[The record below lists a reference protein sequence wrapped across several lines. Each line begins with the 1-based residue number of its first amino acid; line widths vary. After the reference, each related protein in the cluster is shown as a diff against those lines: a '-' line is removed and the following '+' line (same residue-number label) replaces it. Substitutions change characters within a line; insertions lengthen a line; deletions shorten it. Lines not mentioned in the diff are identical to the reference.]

1 MMNEHLRNGLRVGV
15 IFAIATIFL
24 ILIAFNV
31 TAAEL
36 LGKLLGNQSASSIF
50 GLTPDMFNML
60 VFFGLLGLWAGGM
73 GARRTPPDTWNQV
86 LLAGLSAG
94 LLFGALVAVFAYLVG
109 MLNVAGVQMTSYLP
123 LMLPAS
129 IEQLLTGKSPIT
141 GSIIL
146 LAVIFAAGVL
156 GALMARGIGRGAWR
170 QSYSAWWGQRK
181 STFSQ
186 APTVQ
191 RVRGNALT
199 RYLSYGVLLLLVFL
213 LPLWIGQYW
222 NYTLGTVGI
231 YVLLGLG
238 LNIVVG
244 LAGLLDLGYVAF
256 FAIGAYTVAL
266 LTAPTPHNLL
276 WNFWIVLPIGIV
288 LAATTGVLLGI
299 PVLRMRGDYLAIV
312 TLGFGE
318 IIRILSKSDLL
329 TNFSGGPKGVP
340 NVGGP
345 SLFGIT
351 FNDIGFVYLILIA
364 VLLIIFITNR
374 LQDSRVGRAWVAMRE
389 DETVAQAMGINTLR
403 FKLLAFGIGAAF
415 AGLGGAIFASRNQ
428 FTGPE
433 DFNLMVSINVLCV
446 VIVGGMG
453 SIPGVI
459 AGAFALKG
467 LPEVLRELEN
477 YRVMFFGALLVVMMV
492 LRPEGLLPSK
502 RRRLEMREIAEE
514 EGAEEA
520 VKQARVG
527 PPATA
532 SPPLNPGNIANI
544 STSDEGG
551 S

>member
-1 MMNEHLRNGLRVGV
+1 MMNEHLRNGLRAGA

-36 LGKLLGNQSASSIF
+36 LGKLLGNSSATSAL
-50 GLTPDMFNML
+50 GLTPQMFNML
-60 VFFGLLGLWAGGM
+60 LFFGLLGLWAGGM
-73 GARRTPPDTWNQV
+73 GARRTPPDTWKMV
-86 LLAGLSAG
+86 LLAGVSTG
-94 LLFGALVAVFAYLVG
+94 LVFGVLVAAFAYLVG
-109 MLNVAGVQMTSYLP
+109 MLNVAGVQMTAYLP

-129 IEQLLTGKSPIT
+129 IEQLLMGKSPAV
-141 GSIIL
+141 GSLIL
-146 LAVIFAAGVL
+146 LTVIFATSVL
-156 GALMARGIGRGAWR
+156 GALLARGIGRGAWR
-170 QSYSAWWGQRK
+170 QPFSAWWSQR
-181 STFSQ
+181 TEVFNQ
-186 APTVQ
+186 TPTVKRIQ
-191 RVRGNALT
+191 GSTLA
-199 RYLSYGVLLLLVFL
+199 RYFFYGILLLLVFL
-213 LPLWIGQYW
+213 MPLWIGQYW

-266 LTAPTPHNLL
+266 LTAPTPHNYL

-288 LAATTGVLLGI
+288 LAATAGVLLGI

-329 TNFSGGPKGVP
+329 TAFSGGPKGVP
-340 NVGGP
+340 NIGGP
-345 SLFGIT
+345 SIFGIP
-351 FNDIGFVYLILIA
+351 FNDIGFVYLIMAA
-364 VLLIIFITNR
+364 VLLIIFVTTR
-374 LQDSRVGRAWVAMRE
+374 LQDSRVGRAWIAMRE

-403 FKLLAFGIGAAF
+403 HKLLAFAIGAAF

-492 LRPEGLLPSK
+492 MRPEGLIPSR
-502 RRRLEMREIAEE
+502 RRRLEMQEVKAEE
-514 EGAEEA
+514 EAEE
-520 VKQARVG
+520 VGKQARVG
-527 PPATA
+527 PPAPA
-532 SPPLNPGNIANI
+532 PPPLNPGNITNI
-544 STSDEGG
+544 SADEGG

>member
-1 MMNEHLRNGLRVGV
+1 MNEHIRNGLRAGA
-15 IFAIATIFL
+15 IFAISTIFL

-36 LGKLLGNQSASSIF
+36 LGKLLGNQSATSIF
-50 GLTPDMFNML
+50 GLTPIMFNML
-60 VFFGLLGLWAGGM
+60 VFFGLLGLWAGGL
-73 GARRTPPDTWNQV
+73 GAKRTPPDTWKLV
-86 LLAGLSAG
+86 LLAGVSAG
-94 LLFGALVAVFAYLVG
+94 LVFGALVAVFAYLVG
-109 MLNVAGVQMTSYLP
+109 MLNVAGIQMTAYLP

-129 IEQLLTGKSPIT
+129 IDQLLMGKSPT
-141 GSIIL
+141 AGSLIL
-146 LAVIFAAGVL
+146 LAVIFVASVL
-156 GALMARGIGRGAWR
+156 GALLARGIGRGAWR
-170 QSYSAWWGQRK
+170 QPFSSWLSQRMGVFNK
-181 STFSQ
+181 TP
-186 APTVQ
+186 AVQ
-191 RVRGNALT
+191 RVQSNTLA
-199 RYLSYGVLLLLVFL
+199 RYIFYGILLLLVFL

-266 LTAPTPHNLL
+266 LTAPTPHNYL

-288 LAATTGVLLGI
+288 LAATAGILLGI

-318 IIRILSKSDLL
+318 IIRILSKSDVL
-329 TNFSGGPKGVP
+329 TDFSGGPKGVP

-345 SLFGIT
+345 SLFGIS
-351 FNDIGFVYLILIA
+351 FNDIGFVYLIMLA
-364 VLLIIFITNR
+364 VLLIIFVTTR
-374 LQDSRVGRAWVAMRE
+374 LQNSRVGRAWIAMRE

-403 FKLLAFGIGAAF
+403 HKLLAFAIGAAF

-492 LRPEGLLPSK
+492 LRPEGLIPSK
-502 RRRLEMREIAEE
+502 RRRLEMQEIAEE
-514 EGAEEA
+514 EIAEEGS
-520 VKQARVG
+520 KQARVG

-532 SPPLNPGNIANI
+532 SPPMSPGNIANI
-544 STSDEGG
+544 STDEGG

>member
-1 MMNEHLRNGLRVGV
+1 MMNEHIRNGMRAGSVY
-15 IFAIATIFL
+15 AITTIFL
-24 ILIAFNV
+24 ILIGFNI

-36 LGKLLGNQSASSIF
+36 LGKFFGNQSASSIL
-50 GLTPDMFNML
+50 GLEPVMFNIL
-60 VFFGLLGLWAGGM
+60 AFLGLLSLWAGAL
-73 GARRTPPDTWNQV
+73 GAKRTFKDSWGLV
-86 LLAGLSAG
+86 LLAGGTTG
-94 LLFGALVAVFAYLVG
+94 LFYGVLVAVFSYLVG
-109 MLNVAGVQMTSYLP
+109 IINAVGIQMTGYLP
-123 LMLPAS
+123 MMLPAS
-129 IEQLLTGKSPIT
+129 INQLLLGKSPVA
-141 GSIIL
+141 GSVTLFIVIFGFSVLGSL
-146 LAVIFAAGVL
+146 LARA
-156 GALMARGIGRGAWR
+156 IGRGAWR
-170 QSYSAWWGQRK
+170 KPFSAWWNQRATAFNQN
-181 STFSQ
+181 S
-186 APTVQ
+186 TVQ
-191 RVRGNALT
+191 KVQSNALA
-199 RYLSYGVLLLLVFL
+199 RYFLYGVLLLFVFL

-256 FAIGAYTVAL
+256 FAIGAYSVAL

-288 LAATTGVLLGI
+288 LAATAGVLLGI

-329 TNFSGGPKGVP
+329 TGFSGGPKGVP
-340 NVGGP
+340 NVGSP
-345 SLFGIT
+345 SLFGIR
-351 FNDIGFVYLILIA
+351 FNDVGFVYLILLA
-364 VLLIIFITNR
+364 VLLIIFVTNR
-374 LQDSRVGRAWVAMRE
+374 LQDSRVGRAWIAMRE

-403 FKLLAFGIGAAF
+403 HKLLAFAIGAAF

-477 YRVMFFGALLVVMMV
+477 YRVMFFGALLVVMMIM
-492 LRPEGLLPSK
+492 RPEGLIPSK
-502 RRRLEMREIAEE
+502 RRRLEMREIVE
-514 EGAEEA
+514 EEA
-520 VKQARVG
+520 VEESLKTVRVG

-532 SPPLNPGNIANI
+532 SPPLNPGNIASI
-544 STSDEGG
+544 STDEGE